1 MRAPA
6 AIIGP
11 MQTRAVKR
19 SLPLIAV
26 LLGTWGLADA
36 QGPPAFGNPSALS
49 QQNPEA
55 EIEKPPRFQVEVIAF
70 SYLDFDPSQEQFVT
84 EPRGSL
90 LESLDPGPVEL
101 PPIEDSDAVELVP
114 ASGIPGTEL
123 SDPTGGPEFSDRQF
137 SDTTFPGSGAP
148 TGFDDA
154 FGEEEEPGI
163 AERFIAT
170 LLTLGEDPEL
180 LDPDAPLN
188 PDTPLDPGAAL
199 DAALE
204 DPAAPGVPDPGE
216 DEFQAVTDVL
226 PGALDSALGGV
237 PGEALPETD
246 EEEEPFVYRLLAAD
260 ELELT
265 GAYAMLENLD
275 AYTPLVH
282 GGWVQEGLPEDLAPL
297 MHLSL
302 LGALNPVG
310 TVRLHLS
317 RFLHVTVDL
326 QYHVRPTE
334 APAIPLYEP
343 YSYILEEV
351 TLPPRYEL
359 HVQRQARSG
368 ELHYFDHPAFGVL
381 VIVRPQP
388 EEVEEP
394 EELLSPPL
402 GPAA

>member
-1 MRAPA
+1 M
-6 AIIGP
+6 GP
-11 MQTRAVKR
+11 MQTRTINR
-19 SLPLIAV
+19 SLPLIA
-26 LLGTWGLADA
+26 LQLGTWGLADA
-36 QGPPAFGNPSALS
+36 QTPPAFGNPSASS
-49 QQNPEA
+49 QQNLEA
-55 EIEKPPRFQVEVIAF
+55 EIEKPPRYQVEVIAF

-90 LESLDPGPVEL
+90 LESLDPGPVDL
-101 PPIEDSDAVELVP
+101 PPLEDSTAVEP

-123 SDPTGGPEFSDRQF
+123 SEPTAGPEFSDRQF
-137 SDTTFPGSGAP
+137 PDTTFPDSTFPDQGFPRTGAP
-148 TGFDDA
+148 TGSEEER
-154 FGEEEEPGI
+154 GEEEEPRIG
-163 AERFIAT
+163 ERFIAT

-180 LDPDAPLN
+180 IDPDA
-188 PDTPLDPGAAL
+188 PLDPGAAL
-199 DAALE
+199 DTALE
-204 DPAAPGVPDPGE
+204 DPAAQGVPDLGE
-216 DEFQAVTDVL
+216 DELQAVTDVS
-226 PGALDSALGGV
+226 PEALDPSLDGLPDQA
-237 PGEALPETD
+237 PPEAD
-246 EEEEPFVYRLLAAD
+246 EEEEPFVYRLLNAD

-310 TVRLHLS
+310 SVRLHLS

-326 QYHVRPTE
+326 EYHVRPAE
-334 APAIPLYEP
+334 APATPLFSP
-343 YSYILEEV
+343 YSYVLEEI

-368 ELHYFDHPAFGVL
+368 ELHYFDHPAFGLL

-388 EEVEEP
+388 EEPEES